1 MKRIGRDTK
10 VLETDRPAGAGYWR
24 KESAGPAQSSGS
36 SPKQGNLGMRL
47 VLLLALAAMIWV
59 QPAFAQQGNG
69 SCAALLIGNSDYMW
83 GGDPG
88 LKEPIND
95 ARSLGD
101 ELRRAGFDVEVKEN
115 VSKDEMQ
122 RALNGF
128 YAKIKRGMTG
138 LVFFSGYGIQANRQS
153 YLIPV
158 DVDIWNES
166 EVQPKGISLDNIL
179 AEMNKR
185 GANVKIAII
194 DAARRNPFERRFRK
208 AGAEGLPPVSA
219 PLGTLVLYSATAG
232 TPGGLVKDSAAER
245 SLFVGELVKEIRG
258 QGVSAEEVFNRTRM
272 GVSRASSNEQNPW
285 ISSSL
290 SQEFAFPSCGRSVS
304 PRIANNPTGTNTNT
318 VIGSTTTNTGAGS
331 STNTGTSTNTN
342 INTGAGTTA
351 SNNTSTFD
359 VQSSRPPPPP
369 SPPACVVANVPP
381 PKPTG
386 TPPTDELKS
395 LDERVRR
402 NARDAVAYYRRG
414 QFYARY
420 GQFNRAISDFDEA
433 IRLKSDDP
441 EALNNRC
448 WARAMLGDTAKGM
461 QDCNE
466 ALRLRPAYG
475 DALDS
480 RGLIN
485 LKLCHNAEALS
496 DYDSAVKY
504 NPRQAS
510 SLFGRGVAKLR
521 TGNTA
526 GGNDD
531 IVAAKAIAPSI
542 AEEFKE
548 YGVTTGT
555 SEASAR

>member
-1 MKRIGRDTK
+1 MKRIGCDTK
-10 VLETDRPAGAGYWR
+10 VLEADRPTRAGHWR
-24 KESAGPAQSSGS
+24 KQRAGRAQLSGS

-47 VLLLALAAMIWV
+47 IWFLAFAVMAGV
-59 QPAFAQQGNG
+59 QPALAQQGNG

-83 GGDPG
+83 GGDPA

-101 ELRRAGFDVEVKEN
+101 ELKRAGFDVEVREN
-115 VSKDEMQ
+115 LSKDEMQ
-122 RALNGF
+122 RAVNGF
-128 YAKIKRGMTG
+128 YSKLKRGMTG

-166 EVQPKGISLDNIL
+166 EVQPKGVSLDNIL

-185 GANVKIAII
+185 GANVKIAIV

-290 SQEFAFPSCGRSVS
+290 SQEFSFPSCGRGVP
-304 PRIANNPTGTNTNT
+304 PRVANTTTGTNTNT
-318 VIGSTTTNTGAGS
+318 GI
-331 STNTGTSTNTN
+331 STNTNTNTNTNTSTNTN
-342 INTGAGTTA
+342 TNINSGNTTA
-351 SNNTSTFD
+351 SNNTNTFD
-359 VQSSRPPPPP
+359 VQSTRPA
-369 SPPACVVANVPP
+369 ACVVANVPP
-381 PKPTG
+381 PKPSG
-386 TPPTDELKS
+386 TPPSDELKG

-402 NARDAVAYYRRG
+402 NTRDAVAFYRRG

-420 GQFNRAISDFDEA
+420 AQFNRAISDFDEA
-433 IRLKSDDP
+433 IRLKPDDP

-448 WARAMLGDTAKGM
+448 WARIMLGDTTKAL

-466 ALRLRPAYG
+466 ALKLRPAYG

-485 LKLCHNAEALS
+485 LKICHNTEALS
-496 DYDSAVKY
+496 DYDSAVRY

-555 SEASAR
+555 TEAAGR

>member
-1 MKRIGRDTK
+1 MKRIGCDTK
-10 VLETDRPAGAGYWR
+10 VLETDRPTRTGHWR
-24 KESAGPAQSSGS
+24 KASGRRAQSFGS
-36 SPKQGNLGMRL
+36 SPKQGFLGMRA
-47 VLLLALAAMIWV
+47 VLFLALAAMIWA

-83 GGDPG
+83 GGDPA

-101 ELRRAGFDVEVKEN
+101 ELRRAGFDVEAREN
-115 VSKDEMQ
+115 LSKDEMQ
-122 RALNGF
+122 RAINGF
-128 YAKIKRGMTG
+128 YGKLKRGMTG

-166 EVQPKGISLDNIL
+166 EVAPKGVSLDNVL

-185 GANVKIAII
+185 GANVKIAIV

-290 SQEFAFPSCGRSVS
+290 SQEFSFPSCGRGSPPPP
-304 PRIANNPTGTNTNT
+304 PRIANNAPNPSPSPSPNPSPGPGGGSAAIPPNTLEMQ
-318 VIGSTTTNTGAGS
+318 ST
-331 STNTGTSTNTN
+331 
-342 INTGAGTTA
+342 
-351 SNNTSTFD
+351 
-359 VQSSRPPPPP
+359 RPP
-369 SPPACVVANVPP
+369 SPPACVVASVTP

-386 TPPTDELKS
+386 TPPSDELKS

-402 NARDAVAYYRRG
+402 NARDAVAFYRRG

-433 IRLKSDDP
+433 IRLKPDDP

-448 WARAMLGDTAKGM
+448 WARTMLGDTTKAL

-466 ALRLRPAYG
+466 ALKLRPAYG

-485 LKLCHNAEALS
+485 LKLCHNTEALS

-510 SLFGRGVAKLR
+510 SLFGRGVAKVR
-521 TGNTA
+521 TNNTA
-526 GGNDD
+526 AGNED
-531 IVAAKAIAPSI
+531 IVAAKAISPNI

-555 SEASAR
+555 NEAAGR

>member
-1 MKRIGRDTK
+1 MKRIGCDTK
-10 VLETDRPAGAGYWR
+10 VLEADRPTRAGHWR
-24 KESAGPAQSSGS
+24 KESGGRAQSSGS

-47 VLLLALAAMIWV
+47 VLFLALAVMVWV

-101 ELRRAGFDVEVKEN
+101 ELKRAGFEVEVREN
-115 VSKDEMQ
+115 LSRDEMQ

-128 YAKIKRGMTG
+128 YAKIRRGMTG

-166 EVQPKGISLDNIL
+166 EVQPKGVSLDNVL

-185 GANVKIAII
+185 GANVKIAIV

-290 SQEFAFPSCGRSVS
+290 SQEFSFPNCGRSAS
-304 PRIANNPTGTNTNT
+304 PRIVNNATGTNTNT
-318 VIGSTTTNTGAGS
+318 GIGSTTNTGIGAN
-331 STNTGTSTNTN
+331 TNTGT
-342 INTGAGTTA
+342 NTGAGTTP
-351 SNNTSTFD
+351 SNNATTFD
-359 VQSSRPPPPP
+359 IQSRPPQ
-369 SPPACVVANVPP
+369 PPACVVANVPP

-386 TPPTDELKS
+386 TPPSDELKG

-402 NARDAVAYYRRG
+402 NARDAVAFYRRG

-420 GQFNRAISDFDEA
+420 SQFNRAISDFDEA
-433 IRLKSDDP
+433 IRLKPDDP

-448 WARAMLGDTAKGM
+448 WARAMLGDATKAM

-466 ALRLRPAYG
+466 ALKLRPAYG

-485 LKLCHNAEALS
+485 LKLCHNTEALS

-510 SLFGRGVAKLR
+510 SLFGRGVAKVR